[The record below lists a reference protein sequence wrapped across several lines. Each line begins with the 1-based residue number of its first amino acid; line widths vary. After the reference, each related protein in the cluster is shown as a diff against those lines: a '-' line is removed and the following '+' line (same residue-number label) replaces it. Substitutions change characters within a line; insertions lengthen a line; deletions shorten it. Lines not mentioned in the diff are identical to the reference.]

1 MNAIMI
7 LIMTS
12 YEPALRDEGVPGQQ
26 IDDVVKS
33 RTQTKLLSLFIKR
46 TWKLWRFVFQVFQP
60 FLEPLKI

>member
-1 MNAIMI
+1 MLFVMNAIMI
-7 LIMTS
+7 LILTS

-46 TWKLWRFVFQVFQP
+46 TWKL
-60 FLEPLKI
+60 